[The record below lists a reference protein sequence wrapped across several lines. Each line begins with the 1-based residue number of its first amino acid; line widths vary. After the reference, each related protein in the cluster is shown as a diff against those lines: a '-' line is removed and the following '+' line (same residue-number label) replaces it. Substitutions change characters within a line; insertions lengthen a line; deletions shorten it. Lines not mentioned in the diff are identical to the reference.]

1 MMRLPKRYTVMIC
14 ALAMVLMPA
23 ASAAAK
29 PQGGTVKVGVASRSV
44 LPTVNGSTSYLDGK
58 VPPATDA
65 NSLGAFVPHF
75 DQGRVGVSNGGDRAF
90 WVHDDVRVRAMAID
104 DPRSHR
110 IVVVVSTDLYMM
122 FRPDGDQVRR

>member
-1 MMRLPKRYTVMIC
+1 MMRLPKRSTLLIC
-14 ALAMVLMPA
+14 VLAMVLVPG
-23 ASAAAK
+23 ASAVAK

-44 LPTVNGSTSYLDGK
+44 LPTVNGTTSYLDGK

-65 NSLGAFVPHF
+65 TSLGAFVPRF
-75 DQGRVGVSNGGDRAF
+75 DQGRVGVSNGADRAF

-110 IVVVVSTDLYMM
+110 IAVVVSTDL
-122 FRPDGDQVRR
+122 